1 MILKDKKIFITGIAN
16 HRSIAWS
23 IAVACMEQGAKIAI
37 SYHPKMEEKVNRLLK
52 NKMPNVFAVPMD
64 ATDESD
70 VKKAYEQVD
79 KHFDGQ
85 GIDGM
90 VHAIAFARKEDIED
104 KFYTIDKEGFNI
116 ALTVSAYSLIL
127 LSRHAKPLLEKN
139 RGGSI
144 LTLTYVGSEKV
155 IGNYNIMGV
164 AKAALESSVRYLAY
178 DLGEFNIR
186 VNAISAGPIAT
197 LSARGVKDFTSLY
210 YKVKDIAP
218 LKRNVEAMEV
228 GKTGAFLLSE
238 ISGGIT
244 GDIIFVDC
252 GQNIVGAF

>member
-1 MILKDKKIFITGIAN
+1 MILKEKKIFITGIAN

-23 IAVACMEQGAKIAI
+23 IAVACIEYGAKIAI
-37 SYHPKMEEKVNRLLK
+37 SYHPKMEEKVKKLLEK
-52 NKMPNVFAVPMD
+52 KMPDVFAVPMD
-64 ATDESD
+64 ATDEDD

-79 KHFDGQ
+79 NYFNGN

-90 VHAIAFARKEDIED
+90 VHAIAFARKKDIED

-127 LSRHAKPLLEKN
+127 LSRHAKPLMEKN
-139 RGGSI
+139 NGGSI
-144 LTLTYVGSEKV
+144 ITLTYVGSEKV

-178 DLGEFNIR
+178 DLGELNIR
-186 VNAISAGPIAT
+186 VNAVSAGPIAT

-228 GKTGAFLLSE
+228 GKTGAFLLSDM
-238 ISGGIT
+238 SSGIT
-244 GDIIFVDC
+244 GNINFVDC
-252 GQNIVGAF
+252 GQNIVGTF